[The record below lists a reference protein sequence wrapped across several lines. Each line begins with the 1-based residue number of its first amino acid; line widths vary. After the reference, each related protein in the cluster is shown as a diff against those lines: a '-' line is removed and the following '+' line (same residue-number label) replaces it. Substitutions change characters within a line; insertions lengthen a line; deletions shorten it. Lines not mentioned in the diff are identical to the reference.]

1 MLLSAC
7 ENTFVSGQT
16 IIRWNDRMMI
26 SIGHK
31 SFLESSCIDEILDPH
46 GPRPARLKRLAA
58 EVGMLISATEGK
70 RAKSMIKLKTRHI
83 VLSALEPE
91 TLRSKLRRARSS
103 PAYADD
109 YEATERI
116 GENVEENN
124 LRAGAGNRST
134 WISKSVPVSIACCDE
149 PDRRSGIE
157 RRRFSYT
164 CHIPERRSGAD
175 RRRSERLSRRT
186 IGLEE

>member
-1 MLLSAC
+1 
-7 ENTFVSGQT
+7 
-16 IIRWNDRMMI
+16 MMI

-46 GPRPARLKRLAA
+46 SPRAARAKRLAA

-91 TLRSKLRRARSS
+91 TLRSKVRRARSS

-124 LRAGAGNRST
+124 LRADAGNRST
-134 WISKSVPVSIACCDE
+134 WRPKFVPVSSAYGDE
-149 PDRRSGIE
+149 ADKRSGIE
-157 RRRFSYT
+157 RRRFLYT

-175 RRRSERLSRRT
+175 RRRSERLSRPT

>member
-1 MLLSAC
+1 M
-7 ENTFVSGQT
+7 
-16 IIRWNDRMMI
+16 IRWDERMMI

-31 SFLESSCIDEILDPH
+31 NFLESSCIDEILTPH
-46 GPRPARLKRLAA
+46 APRAARLKRLAA

-70 RAKSMIKLKTRHI
+70 RAKSMIKLKTRHL

-91 TLRSKLRRARSS
+91 TLRSKVRRARSS
-103 PAYADD
+103 SAYADD

-124 LRAGAGNRST
+124 LRAGAENRST
-134 WISKSVPVSIACCDE
+134 WRPKSVKVSSAYCDE
-149 PDRRSGIE
+149 AERRSGIE
-157 RRRFSYT
+157 RRRFLYT

>member
-1 MLLSAC
+1 
-7 ENTFVSGQT
+7 
-16 IIRWNDRMMI
+16 MMI

-31 SFLESSCIDEILDPH
+31 NFLESSCIDEILDPH
-46 GPRPARLKRLAA
+46 GPRAARLKRLAA

-70 RAKSMIKLKTRHI
+70 RAMSMIKLKTRHI

-91 TLRSKLRRARSS
+91 TLRSKLRRAKSS

-109 YEATERI
+109 HEATERV

-134 WISKSVPVSIACCDE
+134 WRPKSVPVSITYCDV
-149 PDRRSGIE
+149 PDQRSGIE
-157 RRRFSYT
+157 RRRFLYT

-175 RRRSERLSRRT
+175 RRRSERLSLRT